1 MPSTKLIINQK
12 KKQEEAKK
20 AKKENKTDLAATPKR
35 ESTAGGIHAGKP
47 EKGKDIEIKKKSKV
61 KIKSGGAGGIH
72 AGKPPKG
79 KYEKKPTGVQA
90 AEVEKVKK
98 SSGPTQKKK
107 LSAVSAKAKDKAIAK
122 AEKTSRAKAKKD
134 MPTGRSSAAS
144 GYAKR
149 EEIGKRKGYK
159 KHASKPSGKR

>member
-20 AKKENKTDLAATPKR
+20 AKKENKTDLAATPRR

-47 EKGKDIEIKKKSKV
+47 KKKPRKDYAGPIIKGIKRIIGKNGKAKAAVALVEKG
-61 KIKSGGAGGIH
+61 
-72 AGKPPKG
+72 
-79 KYEKKPTGVQA
+79 
-90 AEVEKVKK
+90 KK